1 VRQPALL
8 LRLAV
13 LVVSTVVGATVVIA
27 LSSRSDLSHARREVD
42 AAWGELRPALDQRYQ
57 ALAEATAAVR
67 SRLGADRTL
76 LAEIDR
82 AVATWSAGQGAVED
96 QVRSAMRLEGLIA
109 RLTATVAATP
119 RLRSSEDVGRAL
131 GALDGSNPGV
141 ARQRYNRAVGAYEDV
156 RGAFPR
162 RLVAGALGFE
172 ARRTLEVPA

>member
-1 VRQPALL
+1 VRQPGLL

-13 LVVSTVVGATVVIA
+13 LVTSALVAATVVIA
-27 LSSRSDLSHARREVD
+27 ASSRSDLSQARRQVD
-42 AAWGELRPALDQRYQ
+42 AAWDELRPALDRRYQ
-57 ALAEATAAVR
+57 ALVEATAAAR
-67 SRLGADRTL
+67 NRLGADRTL

-82 AVATWSAGQGAVED
+82 AVATWSSGHGTVED
-96 QVRSAMRLEGLIA
+96 QVRAAMRLEGLTA

-131 GALDGSNPGV
+131 SALDRDNPGV

-162 RLVAGALGFE
+162 RLVAGALGFG

>member
-1 VRQPALL
+1 
-8 LRLAV
+8 
-13 LVVSTVVGATVVIA
+13 VVGVSAVVAATVVIA
-27 LSSRSDLSHARREVD
+27 VSTRSDLSGARRDVD
-42 AAWGELRPALDQRYQ
+42 AAWAGLRPALDQRYQ

-109 RLTATVAATP
+109 RLTATVTATP

-172 ARRTLEVPA
+172 TRRTLEVPA